1 MFLALYTGVQT
12 WWGDLKLRAR
22 EEGGAT
28 AVEYALMVALI
39 AAVIIVAVTASGQQ
53 RQQQVHHGW
62 QRDRQLHR
70 RSLS

>member
-39 AAVIIVAVTASGQQ
+39 AAVIIVAVSGVGQQ
-53 RQQQVHHGW
+53 RQLQVQPG
-62 QRDRQLHR
+62 RHR
-70 RSLS
+70 CRW

>member
-39 AAVIIVAVTASGQQ
+39 AAVIIAAVTLIGTEAESKFSEVGTAIQ
-53 RQQQVHHGW
+53 GA
-62 QRDRQLHR
+62 
-70 RSLS
+70 

>member
-39 AAVIIVAVTASGQQ
+39 AAVIIVAVTAIGNNANTKFS
-53 RQQQVHHGW
+53 QVGSAI
-62 QRDRQLHR
+62 QGAG
-70 RSLS
+70 S

>member
-12 WWGDLKLRAR
+12 WWGDLKLRSR

-39 AAVIIVAVTASGQQ
+39 AAVIIAAVTLIGTNAETKFS
-53 RQQQVHHGW
+53 QVGNAVGGAG
-62 QRDRQLHR
+62 
-70 RSLS
+70 S

>member
-39 AAVIIVAVTASGQQ
+39 AAVIIVAVTALGDNANETFTTVGDASGNA
-53 RQQQVHHGW
+53 
-62 QRDRQLHR
+62 
-70 RSLS
+70 S

>member
-39 AAVIIVAVTASGQQ
+39 AAVIIAAVTLLGNNANSKFNTVGTAIGAAS
-53 RQQQVHHGW
+53 
-62 QRDRQLHR
+62 
-70 RSLS
+70 